1 MHNNQ
6 QLLATQFVTLFTVL
20 DPLSH
25 VALFLALT
33 GHFSP
38 RQKHAAAITGVATA
52 FLVLAAFGLGGQAL
66 LKTMGVSLR
75 SFQIAGGVIMLVFA
89 MTMVL
94 GSGEIAHE
102 SGAGKSG
109 SPFDTAIYPLAVPV
123 IAGPAAL
130 LCMVLMMDGVN
141 NTANASRMQVL
152 GVLVAVLALLLLA
165 LLLGDRISRAIGNGG
180 ANLLRRILGMVLAA
194 VAVNTT
200 LAAVG
205 SWLEL
210 PPI

>member
-1 MHNNQ
+1 MYSNQ
-6 QLLATQFVTLFTVL
+6 QLLTTQFVTLFTVL

-25 VALFLALT
+25 MALFLALT
-33 GHFSP
+33 GHFNP
-38 RQKHAAAITGVATA
+38 RQKRTAAIAGVAAA
-52 FLVLAAFGLGGQAL
+52 FLVLSAFGLCGQVL

-94 GSGEIAHE
+94 GSGEIAYE
-102 SGAGKSG
+102 CAADKSC

-141 NTANASRMQVL
+141 STTDASRIQVL
-152 GVLVAVLALLLLA
+152 GVLVVVLALLLLA
-165 LLLGDRISRAIGNGG
+165 LLLGDRIARAIGNGG
-180 ANLLRRILGMVLAA
+180 ANLLRRILGLVLAA
-194 VAVNTT
+194 VAVNMT

-205 SWLEL
+205 NWLGL
-210 PPI
+210 PPL